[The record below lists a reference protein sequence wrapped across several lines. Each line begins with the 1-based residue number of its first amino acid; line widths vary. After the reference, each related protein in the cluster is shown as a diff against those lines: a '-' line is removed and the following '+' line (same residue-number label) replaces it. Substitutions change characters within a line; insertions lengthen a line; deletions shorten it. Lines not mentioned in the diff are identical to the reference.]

1 MKKNLVALAVA
12 AAFVVPGV
20 AFAADTSNADT
31 GPVVFGY
38 AQITGAQQFGTGYNA
53 ASNSSSNG
61 LIFGANRIRLGF
73 KGEAVPGVTYFI
85 QGAWDN
91 AGIIGDGLNNGLG
104 SNIATKG
111 GQAQLMDAWVNY
123 APVPF
128 AQLQVGKFK
137 TPEGLE
143 YTSVA
148 GNDLTFIFRNMGQ
161 SLLPGRSAGAM
172 LHADNVMG
180 TGVGYAVGIFD
191 NTSLDSYTAF
201 STANTFGG
209 GQGGLLNGNGKY
221 ITSGMLS
228 YSMGPLLTAEVS
240 GSMGTAQ
247 QYGGTDSLTSWNVGV
262 QGGMMGIKYGAG
274 YTRTNGTSAIGTNGT
289 LIGNPNLDYMNA
301 SAARNSVGTVNV
313 SDWHAELAANLYEMT
328 LTPDWLDVEPA
339 VRYDQYHVT
348 GAGTLGNATVGLNY
362 FVNPNNP
369 HAAEI
374 QVNYILATR
383 GGSINNAY
391 GIPNGIAPINGVSYN
406 TLMLQFQ
413 AGF

>member
-111 GQAQLMDAWVNY
+111 GQAQLIDAWVNY

-172 LHADNVMG
+172 FHADDVMG
-180 TGVGYAVGIFD
+180 TGLGYAVGIFD
-191 NTSLDSYTAF
+191 NTSLDNYTVF
-201 STANTFGG
+201 SNGNTFGG
-209 GQGGLLNGNGKY
+209 GQSGLLNGNGKY
-221 ITSGMLS
+221 IVSGMLK
-228 YSMGPLLTAEVS
+228 YSMGPLLTAELS
-240 GSMGTAQ
+240 GSMGTNPSR
-247 QYGGTDSLTSWNVGV
+247 GTDNLTSWNVGV
-262 QGGMMGIKYGAG
+262 QGGMMGIHYGAG
-274 YTRTNGTSAIGTNGT
+274 FTKASGMYPWPYLTTSAYSPVT
-289 LIGNPNLDYMNA
+289 Y
-301 SAARNSVGTVNV
+301 AAT
-313 SDWHAELAANLYEMT
+313 DWHAELAANLYEMT
-328 LTPDWLDVEPA
+328 LTPDWLDVEA
-339 VRYDQYHVT
+339 AARYDQYAVH
-348 GAGTLGNATVGLNY
+348 GQGTLGNATVGLNY
-362 FVNPNNP
+362 YVNPNNP
-369 HAAEI
+369 HAAEV
-374 QVNYILATR
+374 QLNYILATR

>member
-53 ASNSSSNG
+53 AGTSNSSG

-111 GQAQLMDAWVNY
+111 GQAQLIDAWVNY

-143 YTSVA
+143 YTSEA
-148 GNDLTFIFRNMGQ
+148 GNELTFIFRNMGQ

-172 LHADNVMG
+172 FHADNVMG

-201 STANTFGG
+201 SNGNTFGG
-209 GQGGLLNGNGKY
+209 GQSGLLNGNGKY

-240 GSMGTAQ
+240 GSMGTAE
-247 QYGGTDSLTSWNVGV
+247 QYSGTDNLTSWNVGV

-274 YTRTNGTSAIGTNGT
+274 YTRTNGTSTIG
-289 LIGNPNLDYMNA
+289 YMNA
-301 SAARNSVGTVNV
+301 VPNSVGTVNA
-313 SDWHAELAANLYEMT
+313 SDWHAELAVNLHEMT
-328 LTPDWLDVEPA
+328 LTPDWLDIEPA
-339 VRYDQYHVT
+339 VRYDQYHVS
-348 GAGTLGNATVGLNY
+348 GAGTLGNATVGMNY

-391 GIPNGIAPINGVSYN
+391 GTPNGTAPINGVSYN

>member
-20 AFAADTSNADT
+20 AFASTSSNRDT

-38 AQITGAQQFGTGYNA
+38 AQITGATQFGVPATQ
-53 ASNSSSNG
+53 SSG

-85 QGAWDN
+85 QGAYDE
-91 AGIIGDGLNNGLG
+91 AGLGNGLPNGLNNGLG
-104 SNIATKG
+104 GNVLG
-111 GQAQLMDAWVNY
+111 GSSAQLMDAWVNF

-148 GNDLTFIFRNMGQ
+148 GNELTFIYRNMGQ

-172 LHADNVMG
+172 LHAGNVMG

-191 NTSLDSYTAF
+191 NTSLDNYTAF
-201 STANTFGG
+201 SNGNTFGG
-209 GQGGLLNGNGKY
+209 GQSGLLNGNGKY

-228 YSMGPLLTAEVS
+228 YCMGPLLTAEVS
-240 GSMGTAQ
+240 GSLATARTLNGTNK
-247 QYGGTDSLTSWNVGV
+247 LTSWNVGLS
-262 QGGMMGIKYGAG
+262 GGMMGIKYGAG
-274 YTRTNGTSAIGTNGT
+274 YTRTDGTSTIG
-289 LIGNPNLDYMNA
+289 YMNA
-301 SAARNSVGTVNV
+301 VRNSVGTVNA
-313 SDWHAELAANLYEMT
+313 SDWHAELAANLHEMT

-348 GAGTLGNATVGLNY
+348 GAGTLGNATVGVNY

-369 HAAEI
+369 HAAEV
-374 QVNYILATR
+374 QLNYILATR
-383 GGSINNAY
+383 GGSIDQTY
-391 GIPNGIAPINGVSYN
+391 PGSNGVVPINGLAYN